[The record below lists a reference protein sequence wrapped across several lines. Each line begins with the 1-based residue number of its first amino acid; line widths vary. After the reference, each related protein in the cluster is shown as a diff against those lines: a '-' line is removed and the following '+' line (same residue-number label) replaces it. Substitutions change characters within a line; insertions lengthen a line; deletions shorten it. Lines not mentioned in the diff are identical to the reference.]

1 MRLQPF
7 DAADNKDTKP
17 PHWRITL
24 VSFIYYAYRQ
34 LSVESRSKNKN
45 QKELSSKTYQLKRF
59 LRLLLS
65 AHK

>member
-7 DAADNKDTKP
+7 DAADNNKDTKL

-45 QKELSSKTYQLKRF
+45 QKELNSKAYQLKRF
-59 LRLLLS
+59 LR
-65 AHK
+65 